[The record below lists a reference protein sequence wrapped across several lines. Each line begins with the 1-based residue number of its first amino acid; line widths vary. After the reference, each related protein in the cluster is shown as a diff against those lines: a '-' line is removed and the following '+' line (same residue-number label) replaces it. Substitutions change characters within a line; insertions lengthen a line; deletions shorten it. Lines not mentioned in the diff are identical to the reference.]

1 MVTWIKA
8 FCAQPLATLRS
19 TRLTL
24 RHTVLDIL
32 RPFSGSWRARK
43 QGSVDIEALHALE
56 WSEHRRQE
64 QLCVPLVPADTYW
77 YLSATPELVEQAVT
91 RLEALYEV
99 ES

>member
-1 MVTWIKA
+1 
-8 FCAQPLATLRS
+8 
-19 TRLTL
+19 
-24 RHTVLDIL
+24 
-32 RPFSGSWRARK
+32 
-43 QGSVDIEALHALE
+43 VDIEALHALE